1 MEIQK
6 VSSDLEAVG
15 MDFGGDIKPIDKLSY
30 MPSDGWK
37 RTDPKFILVVHEW
50 WIDSLGFKVTPL
62 DCKTKEDAF
71 VEGLMVQHK
80 ILSDRRFRKADFTII
95 ELESGLVVARSIRRR
110 LTLWERL
117 TGYVNQ

>member
-1 MEIQK
+1 MESQE
-6 VSSDLEAVG
+6 VSKNHQSSYLEQERLLGELEEA
-15 MDFGGDIKPIDKLSY
+15 LN
-30 MPSDGWK
+30 
-37 RTDPKFILVVHEW
+37 THPKFILVVHEW

-80 ILSDRRFRKADFTII
+80 ILSDRRFRKVDFTII